1 MDQDMVRDVQCCD
14 DDHGD
19 GDEGDNDDDGDGEYD
34 DDDDAVILTTMTTA
48 MLITTVRTMKMMTY
62 ATLKD
67 KRLPGKKMKIF
78 FWRIAANRID
88 SLPFAANLLPAGLL
102 RLSWLT
108 VKVRSA
114 YYRVTGGLQASLD
127 SYAAE
132 ISDWMVFHGIKLW
145 VHTGQQNSA

>member
-48 MLITTVRTMKMMTY
+48 MLITTMKTMKMMTY

-67 KRLPGKKMKIF
+67 KRLPGKKLKIF
-78 FWRIAANRID
+78 FWRIAANRSE
-88 SLPFAANLLPAGLL
+88 SLPLVANGLTAGLL

-108 VKVRSA
+108 VTA
-114 YYRVTGGLQASLD
+114 ASVSGPPATAGSTKAMPLL
-127 SYAAE
+127 SP
-132 ISDWMVFHGIKLW
+132 
-145 VHTGQQNSA
+145 

>member
-19 GDEGDNDDDGDGEYD
+19 GDEGDNDDDGDSEDD

-67 KRLPGKKMKIF
+67 KRLPGKKLKIF

-108 VKVRSA
+108 VIYSVKSCAGVGVPPDVSRLGFLSCC
-114 YYRVTGGLQASLD
+114 VHCEHCFFQHLCAS
-127 SYAAE
+127 
-132 ISDWMVFHGIKLW
+132 
-145 VHTGQQNSA
+145 

>member
-19 GDEGDNDDDGDGEYD
+19 GDEGDNDDDGDGDDD

-67 KRLPGKKMKIF
+67 KRLPGKKLKIF

-102 RLSWLT
+102 RLCWLT
-108 VKVRSA
+108 VTGCCPLSA
-114 YYRVTGGLQASLD
+114 GSSRQD
-127 SYAAE
+127 
-132 ISDWMVFHGIKLW
+132 
-145 VHTGQQNSA
+145 

>member
-19 GDEGDNDDDGDGEYD
+19 GDEGDNDDDGDGEDD
-34 DDDDAVILTTMTTA
+34 DDDDAVILTTMTAA

-67 KRLPGKKMKIF
+67 KRLPGKKLKIF
-78 FWRIAANRID
+78 FWRIAANRSE
-88 SLPFAANLLPAGLL
+88 SLPLAANGLPAGLL

-108 VKVRSA
+108 VM
-114 YYRVTGGLQASLD
+114 
-127 SYAAE
+127 
-132 ISDWMVFHGIKLW
+132 I
-145 VHTGQQNSA
+145 